1 MATLLAKLDNQNGF
15 LDRFIISIPKPFR
28 PFPEDQLTA
37 KNDLKH
43 YNFGMEDLLNDLT
56 SMLDRDNEKIF
67 YLENDATRLFNSMEY
82 EYLNDLNENIQC
94 GKPTVTSKKCDI
106 IPKVEVAIHVME
118 NLFKKQKGVIQTLP
132 EAISSETI
140 KKSNELC

>member
-1 MATLLAKLDNQNGF
+1 
-15 LDRFIISIPKPFR
+15 
-28 PFPEDQLTA
+28 
-37 KNDLKH
+37 
-43 YNFGMEDLLNDLT
+43 
-56 SMLDRDNEKIF
+56 
-67 YLENDATRLFNSMEY
+67 MEY

-106 IPKVEVAIHVME
+106 IPKVAVSIHVME